1 MTRPS
6 LTLIAALAASLSL
19 SLPLAAQTPRSGG
32 AAPPPA
38 AQGNAAEIPE
48 ATVNKAGA
56 ALREVAQIRRDYSER
71 AQQAPE
77 AQRQGIADQASRAAA
92 EAITRQGISIDE
104 YNRVIMAAQNDP
116 SLRARVL
123 AAAQAR

>member
-1 MTRPS
+1 MTRIP
-6 LTLIAALAASLSL
+6 LTLLAAAVATSV

-32 AAPPPA
+32 APPA
-38 AQGNAAEIPE
+38 QGGAATANIPE
-48 ATVNKAGA
+48 ATVNKTGA

-77 AQRQGIADQASRAAA
+77 AQRQGLAEQASRAAA
-92 EAITRQGISIDE
+92 DAITRQGITIDE

-116 SLRARVL
+116 SLRERVL
-123 AAAQAR
+123 AAAQSR